1 MNPYKCVNRAVFFSR
16 WRTEVKMTSLE
27 LFVWAIAGGILVA
40 GLSALAVLYNK
51 EELNTKHL
59 SRDFILG
66 AATTGFLY
74 PLIPDSFDGMKTAV
88 QSAGSM
94 NLGTELMSKLTT
106 ADPGIKIGPA
116 NF

>member
-1 MNPYKCVNRAVFFSR
+1 
-16 WRTEVKMTSLE
+16 MTSLE

-88 QSAGSM
+88 QSAGSNM
-94 NLGTELMSKLTT
+94 NLGTELMTKLSSSS
-106 ADPGIKIGPA
+106 DPGIKIGPA